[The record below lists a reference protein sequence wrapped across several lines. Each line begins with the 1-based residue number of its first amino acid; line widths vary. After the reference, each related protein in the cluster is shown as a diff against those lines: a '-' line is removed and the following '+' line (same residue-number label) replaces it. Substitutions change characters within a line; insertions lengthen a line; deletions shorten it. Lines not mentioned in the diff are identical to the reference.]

1 MNDLAFYF
9 VEGWQHIISLNALD
23 HQLFIV
29 TLAAIYLIN
38 NWKQVLLLVTAF
50 TIGHAITLALS
61 LYNIIHIN
69 EKLIEFLIPCTIIV
83 TAIFNFTKKDFNTK
97 SLQLNY
103 FFALFFGLIHGL
115 GFANSIR
122 FMMAKNQSIG
132 WSLLGFNA
140 GLEAG
145 QILIVVMIL
154 LGSYLV
160 VNKGGFSRK
169 WWIYGLSGW
178 ALLLSLKFAIERIP

>member
-23 HQLFIV
+23 HQIFI
-29 TLAAIYLIN
+29 LALTAIYLIQ
-38 NWKQVLLLVTAF
+38 NWKQIIILVTAF
-50 TIGHAITLALS
+50 TIGHTITLALS

-97 SLQLNY
+97 SLQVNY

-122 FMMAKNQSIG
+122 FMMAKDQSIG
-132 WSLLGFNA
+132 WSLFGFNV
-140 GLEAG
+140 GLETG
-145 QILIVVMIL
+145 QLLIVACIL
-154 LGSYLV
+154 LASYLV
-160 VNKGGFSRK
+160 VNKAGLKRK
-169 WWIYGLSGW
+169 WWVYVVSVLALVLSI
-178 ALLLSLKFAIERIP
+178 KFAVERIP